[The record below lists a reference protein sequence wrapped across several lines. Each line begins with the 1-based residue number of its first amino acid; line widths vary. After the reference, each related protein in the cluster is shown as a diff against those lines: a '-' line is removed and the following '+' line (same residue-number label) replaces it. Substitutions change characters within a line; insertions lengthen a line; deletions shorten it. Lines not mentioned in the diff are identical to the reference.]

1 MRVFKDFSHLVVIK
15 RDTEWVVA
23 HIVLIAAR
31 NITDGHSWKEEED
44 AEEQIP
50 RV

>member
-23 HIVLIAAR
+23 HIVGIAAR
-31 NITDGHSWKEEED
+31 NITDGHSWKEEEE